1 MGYPRPP
8 MTRPFSIAF
17 LGLLASILLGGC
29 ASASLEIGVTTR
41 ATLYEDIGDPLA
53 LMTDSPTRVA
63 VLPTIMTNVSPGQGV
78 LADLAIDKAMT
89 KDYRPFSLV
98 AQEKLEPFT
107 ALTSEQTTARCIEA
121 GKADELR
128 RLIGTTQPGNFLDP
142 ELLAEVGGVL
152 GVEYL
157 LVPQVVYLNTDNAGR
172 FTFTG
177 LTFIRTG
184 WISLVGT
191 LQLWHV
197 SSRELAWQSAGESSL
212 TAENV
217 VGISPPTQAGL
228 DALFTTLVGDLVTGR
243 EQSVVSGKVTA
254 PPSANPTN
262 QAPEKTGSTPG
273 STSGPSPDA
282 AAGGGDT
289 PAPATAPATDPVA
302 EQAAQAVVESET
314 DQPARPATTG
324 SGGTT
329 GP

>member
-1 MGYPRPP
+1 
-8 MTRPFSIAF
+8 MTRPLSIAL

-53 LMTDSPTRVA
+53 LMTDEPTRVA

-98 AQEKLEPFT
+98 AQEKAEPFT
-107 ALTSEQTTARCIEA
+107 ALTAEQTTARCIEA
-121 GKADELR
+121 GRADELR
-128 RLIGTTQPGNFLDP
+128 RLIGSTQPGNFLDP

-157 LVPQVVYLNTDNAGR
+157 LVPQVVFLNTDNAGR

-243 EQSVVSGKVTA
+243 EQSVVSGKVSA

-262 QAPEKTGSTPG
+262 QAPEKTGSTSG
-273 STSGPSPDA
+273 STPGASPDAA
-282 AAGGGDT
+282 AAGGGD
-289 PAPATAPATDPVA
+289 APASTTDPVA

-314 DQPARPATTG
+314 DQPQRPATNG

>member
-1 MGYPRPP
+1 
-8 MTRPFSIAF
+8 MTRPLSIAL

-53 LMTDSPTRVA
+53 LMTDEPTRVA

-98 AQEKLEPFT
+98 AQEKAEPFT
-107 ALTSEQTTARCIEA
+107 ALTAEQTTARCIEA

-128 RLIGTTQPGNFLDP
+128 RLIGSTQPGNFLDP

-157 LVPQVVYLNTDNAGR
+157 LVPQVVFLNTDNAGR

-243 EQSVVSGKVTA
+243 EQSVVSGKVSA

-262 QAPEKTGSTPG
+262 QAPEKTGSTSGATSG
-273 STSGPSPDA
+273 ST
-282 AAGGGDT
+282 
-289 PAPATAPATDPVA
+289 
-302 EQAAQAVVESET
+302 
-314 DQPARPATTG
+314 
-324 SGGTT
+324 
-329 GP
+329 